1 MSSLDDQG
9 PDMTASEPFSVIIP
23 AHNEANV
30 IARCLNTILADA
42 PPGGLEILVVCN
54 GCTDDTAARARAVS
68 PMVRVIELDKGS
80 KPLALNEGN
89 ARATHAI
96 RLFVDADIRVGFNAL
111 DALDRVLRS
120 GRAKAASPALDVD
133 LSAVSFPVRGYY
145 RVWLQLPYVL
155 DNMVGSGVFGLSPDG
170 MARIG
175 EFPPIIADD
184 EYVRTRFPS
193 SERCLLRA
201 DEQGRPVFFTIYPP
215 RTLWSLIRVESRQRA
230 GVAQLHERYPSG
242 ETHRMTTW
250 PALFATLR
258 KGASLIDLGF
268 FLLVKGLGR
277 LHFQFSRM
285 RKLDHRWLRDDTSRQ
300 VEA

>member
-1 MSSLDDQG
+1 
-9 PDMTASEPFSVIIP
+9 MTASEPFSVIIP

-30 IARCLNTILADA
+30 IARCLRTILADA
-42 PPGGLEILVVCN
+42 PPGSMEILVVCN

-89 ARATHAI
+89 AHAAHAI
-96 RLFVDADIRVGFNAL
+96 RLFVDADTRVSFHAL
-111 DALDRVLRS
+111 AALAQVLRR
-120 GRAKAASPALDVD
+120 GEAKAASPALDVD
-133 LSAVSFPVRGYY
+133 LSCVSYPVRAYY
-145 RVWLQLPYVL
+145 RVWLHLPYVL
-155 DNMVGSGVFGLSPDG
+155 DNMVGSGVFGLSPEG
-170 MARIG
+170 MATIG

-184 EYVRTRFPS
+184 EYVRTRFAS
-193 SERCLLRA
+193 SERCLLRQ
-201 DEQGRPVFFTIYPP
+201 DEQGRPVFFTIFPP

-230 GVAQLHERYPSG
+230 GVAQLHARYPNS
-242 ETHRMTTW
+242 ETRRMTTW
-250 PALFATLR
+250 PTLLATLR

-268 FLLVKGLGR
+268 FLLVKGVGR